1 MPRRGIVLDLVGI
14 VLLVF
19 VVTKIWELF
28 GPVWRGAPYR

>member
-19 VVTKIWELF
+19 VVTKIWELL
-28 GPVWRGAPYR
+28 GLV